1 MKRSGPL
8 VLSILLL
15 VVAAIAL
22 GCGSHSTTP
31 VQSNPGLIQS
41 ITVNPST
48 ADAKDF
54 DGKVQFIATGYYKTP
69 PSPVTPLTVA
79 SWGVCQED
87 APTAEVAVSSSGVGP
102 VHGRRKRHVLSFCF
116 GYHGVQRNWC
126 MRRRMPGHR
135 DGATHVSVS

>member
-1 MKRSGPL
+1 MKRYGPL

-87 APTAEVAVSSSGVGP
+87 APTAEVAVASSG
-102 VHGRRKRHVLSFCF
+102 LA
-116 GYHGVQRNWC
+116 QC
-126 MRRRMPGHR
+126 MA
-135 DGATHVSVS
+135 GANGTYSVFASVITVCNVIGACGGGCQVTGTAQLTCP

>member
-102 VHGRRKRHVLSFCF
+102 VHGRRKRTYSVFASVITVCN
-116 GYHGVQRNWC
+116 VI
-126 MRRRMPGHR
+126 
-135 DGATHVSVS
+135 GACGGGCQVTGTAQLTCP